1 MAKLVVWLQKHVSLP
16 SLSICVLHPRSSHT
30 KSLVVDKENMLD
42 FILQGPGSEKILS
55 LETDLSSLI
64 TLVTIV
70 FSMLKITR
78 GLKFF

>member
-1 MAKLVVWLQKHVSLP
+1 MVHVTGGLRTKFVD
-16 SLSICVLHPRSSHT
+16 LRVLGAVSGR
-30 KSLVVDKENMLD
+30 
-42 FILQGPGSEKILS
+42 ILS

-78 GLKFF
+78 GLKIF